1 MASRC
6 APKRRRFD
14 WIDRERYRVQQQSN
28 GKPKVGY
35 VVSAWPRLSETFILN
50 EVISVE
56 RLGVR
61 LRIFTMK
68 QTEDKVANSKASEVH
83 APVTCL
89 STKHNFQAIG
99 RSSVRLFLGQPIRF
113 CQTALRALRYRQK
126 GVFRCFFQ
134 ATYLADLVVRE
145 SLTHLHAH
153 FADDPTLVTMFA
165 HYLTGI
171 PYSLRPTP
179 KTFTSKAR
187 PSFFGPR
194 PKPRKPRSPARN
206 TTAGIYRLGLGQRAT
221 ANSIAF
227 IMGWISLS
235 LTSAPHALL
244 MESRP

>member
-1 MASRC
+1 MMSPASPRP
-6 APKRRRFD
+6 A
-14 WIDRERYRVQQQSN
+14 SA
-28 GKPKVGY
+28 VGHLAY
-35 VVSAWPRLSETFILN
+35 VAKMFPRISETFILN
-50 EVISVE
+50 EVIGVE

-61 LRIFTMK
+61 LQIFRRWG
-68 QTEDKVANSKASEVH
+68 V
-83 APVTCL
+83 
-89 STKHNFQAIG
+89 
-99 RSSVRLFLGQPIRF
+99 LG
-113 CQTALRALRYRQK
+113 
-126 GVFRCFFQ
+126 CFFQ
-134 ATYLADLVVRE
+134 ATYLAEILVRE